1 MPARRAS
8 TTTAGVTRRGS
19 EPLLEERWTI
29 VEGRPLLYRTNRSP
43 APAGAPA
50 IVHLHGFAIGGRYLL
65 PTAEALAPHHPTYVP
80 DLPGFGRSH
89 KPPRS
94 LDLTE
99 LADATAR
106 FMDAVGLEHAVLLGN
121 SMGCAVTAEFAARHP
136 ARITAAVL
144 CSPAGGPNNQ
154 PLRRALGQMLLD
166 GPRENPRML
175 PAAAS
180 DYLRYGLVDAFRLF
194 RALMAYPVVTR
205 VERLALPV
213 LVVAGDRDPLV
224 NPARAHLIAQ
234 LPHVT
239 IVFIDGAAH
248 ALNFSHPDE
257 LAHVVR
263 CWLGD
268 EPITDSP
275 ARGTVRVLLDGR
287 DRDR

>member
-1 MPARRAS
+1 M
-8 TTTAGVTRRGS
+8 AGGER
-19 EPLLEERWTI
+19 LLEERWTI
-29 VEGRPLLYRTNRSP
+29 VDGLPLLYRANLAP
-43 APAGAPA
+43 APHDVPA

-89 KPPRS
+89 KPPRP
-94 LDLTE
+94 LDLTA

-106 FMDAVGLEHAVLLGN
+106 FMDAVGLEQAVLLGN
-121 SMGCAVTAEFAARHP
+121 SMGCAVITEFATRHP
-136 ARITAAVL
+136 ERITAAVL

-154 PLRRALGQMLLD
+154 PLRRALGQMVLD

-180 DYLRYGLVDAFRLF
+180 DYVRYGLVDAFRLF
-194 RALMAYPVVTR
+194 RTLMEYPVVAR
-205 VERLALPV
+205 VERLTLPV

-224 NPARAHLIAQ
+224 NPARAHIISR

-287 DRDR
+287 NR